1 MKIKAIHSDLQM
13 VKFAITEMQLSY
25 IRPAGEDWED
35 AVTFEDYSV
44 AFDLDARHRPEHPD
58 EFYFFMEVWIN
69 QEEKPLPG
77 YKIYVAGN
85 GLFRIAH
92 LGTKDKETLH
102 NLQVISPASLMVNT
116 LRSAISDATSYSVL
130 GRYNLPAIDI
140 LSLIRAKADELVPKV
155 GHPPKKRGSGK
166 KA

>member
-1 MKIKAIHSDLQM
+1 MKIKAITSDLQM

-25 IRPAGEDWED
+25 IRPNGEDWED

-44 AFDLDARHRPEHPD
+44 AFDLDARHRSEHPD

-69 QEEKPLPG
+69 HEENPLPG

-92 LGTKDKETLH
+92 LGRKDNETLH

-140 LSLIRAKADELVPKV
+140 LSLIRAKADALAPKV
-155 GHPPKKRGSGK
+155 QPTKKRGSGK
-166 KA
+166 KT